1 MDEKQ
6 LKALWESMSATH
18 ELGNFD
24 AFKKNIYSDSNFRK
38 GFWEEA
44 APQYEIGDYKTF
56 EESFK
61 KKVTP
66 LQPSPSSAIPSLSQT
81 IEKGYDLQSQYQP
94 QGVNVQRNLFPD
106 YENVLGKRASLYKAE
121 SNAAQNLQ
129 MGGLGSMPSM
139 VSSTYENL
147 ENQLKTIPGE
157 REKYDAEAKK
167 LGDILIPSIKTGIKN
182 LEGLFTTKNGE
193 LDYSAIGKA
202 SSMISQQLGGG
213 DYVKEQV
220 RQQIINQEEYSKVKP
235 AVNLF
240 ANQVWKKMT
249 GKTVDEFVGEKNQ
262 AVKDFILQKQVLEQN
277 FQKTQVTLNKE
288 YTAKSEQINEKYK
301 AILSQAKTEEEQ
313 SQIASSYITEMNG
326 LASQYNSRI
335 NRVKKEVEDELK
347 SKISKAELSDETKKQ
362 LDIVYNEAYK
372 YVTKA
377 NLDKKQREQD
387 ELYGKNWYN
396 QLLPYNPYTDWEK
409 AKKTFFAPKFIALGW
424 KSATGAMFNGVS
436 NLGNGLVGLG
446 LGGGFTDFLRG
457 QQQRADRLET
467 IDVELKGTNW
477 LKPNTFATRLG
488 KQIGFQAPII
498 AATAFTKNPYMAGTI
513 GFGIEQVQN
522 AGEVYNTMMQQYDDP
537 IKAQNAAKNYLTKN
551 LPTLPLY
558 FLESEMML
566 RFARAKPGVLK
577 NLAAENLNE
586 ITQELIQGYTQQQ
599 EYKNAKSLGT
609 FLKEDAPNIA
619 LETALTTTLQS
630 GLFAAG
636 GKIMKKLGTDVEYAQ
651 KSHLYNLVSTKG
663 LNAAFG
669 VLELKANNKLIS
681 PEEMAAQKEKLA
693 KLNNDIFTLKDNG
706 LTDVQV
712 GVYLGLTA
720 KLDAIREKQ
729 AKSTNPQ
736 ITQSYQKEIESI
748 EKKIQDAVMGKL
760 DGVSVTLPSGSTMT
774 LEGNGEDILSELN
787 DEIATGQADIT
798 STDDKVNQKVEEL
811 KQKSPPPVPDEA
823 LEQVQNEVGE
833 IEDNFQQSGYSIDF
847 VNDSV
852 VISDLD
858 GNIIGIEDIPADLQ
872 QQAVRYEDLAIPKV
886 EAEVKPTEVK
896 VKEPTIEEKLKDI
909 QDGNTVTFTYE
920 KESDVPT
927 ELQGKISSKGE
938 NNGKPFVRVTIS
950 KVEADYLLSKEQK
963 PKAEVKAE
971 PTKTLTNKEKV
982 EQLRAEEQA
991 EYDAIK
997 RDDGMVTPLILE
1009 KQREIYDRYDKLI
1022 TPLLEAEKKEQTPS
1036 ALSGE
1041 QVRNKLQEIEKQPV
1055 KINITQ
1061 DANGKMEQTSQE
1073 VIDNI
1078 KEELDKTGLPYSD
1091 VISND
1096 KGSTYF
1102 VVTKDG
1108 QQHEILKVLQS
1119 GGKLVPTNLTKAKW
1133 INHLIKTE
1141 KDGVVKAVESLLSKE
1156 QTPKAEVKA
1165 EPTKPLTNKEK
1176 IEQLRAEEQAEY
1188 DATLDF
1194 EVVKRQEI
1202 YDRYDKLITPLL
1214 ESETTAKENNPAL
1227 KDETPII
1234 STPKKL
1240 STSGLPDLDIVESK
1254 EANEALESEIGGD
1267 KGIIDKNIRTIPI
1280 QEYDVPANRRS
1291 KQIAEQI
1298 EENGWI
1304 EPLIVSYD
1312 KNGQVYIVE
1321 GQHRAAAL
1329 KELGYDKAPVIVIHE
1344 KDLGKQSL
1352 PKKETKPTPL
1362 LEAEKKEQTPETQ
1375 NDFQYVIDK
1384 ANKTGGGVKGSGTKK
1399 INLSDRET
1407 AILNKTIEK
1416 LEAKAV
1422 ANNGASFDPNE
1433 TINIQYEKING
1444 KEQKINTYTVDGYS
1458 IKYKYNSGKSMTE
1471 ITTPQGDLLIVSK
1484 QYGKTEIA
1492 YLGKSKSLLSK
1503 EQTKELEAEKKEQT
1517 PALRD
1522 VESTAKELENISK
1535 KNGINTPDDFGNA
1548 SGTPLTEIISTADLM
1563 DWKEMPK
1570 SDRDM
1575 MVNALPNH
1583 FKKLGDILSISA
1595 APKDLVNLLSEIKND
1610 FNEGKYD
1617 DVKKKTSQL
1626 KKEMDAWGKKLNP
1639 NINVHDG
1646 AGVKNVAEAYHKA
1659 KADGTNPELVKA
1671 VESLLSKE
1679 QTKEPKQEIKIA
1691 EDESENKYANDKLT
1705 EKDNIEQEPSIKAI
1719 ESKAESNG
1727 NKAESN
1733 NKAELNEVVKQSNEI
1748 IKQVDEKLNA
1758 ATDVRVVPL
1767 SSITT
1772 DESRFQNR
1780 EELDQQVVNDI
1791 AENWKDADQD
1801 PIHVW
1806 TDPKNGK
1813 TYVLSGHHRFYG
1825 AKKAGRENVKIVD
1838 RTNDFTETQAIK
1850 FAKEEANANR
1860 TMETPLERAKALR
1873 EKTKRGDSKQEINK
1887 FLEREGKNKSFVQNL
1902 AALNP
1907 LGKVMQMLG
1916 QFGNAEDRQTQK
1928 ETEQRADWIGEAR
1941 RTIAG
1946 LTDAHEN
1953 EMFDFLFDKDAS
1965 KRITTKADFLQK
1977 VRSVVKPLEPD
1988 VPLNIARFKNQTQG
2002 EAAYDEAVFEKK
2014 AEMAKRQ
2021 EKINEIND
2029 RFSNPQNPNY
2039 ISTENKE
2046 YKSARSIADNKISQL
2061 ESERAL
2067 LQKQLEDIYREKG
2080 KYTGAATSGS
2090 LFSATAPESTISK
2103 PSFDALIERISKA
2116 FPKVKFFYDEGT
2128 FKEKMKKYGNG
2139 NLMRTPSGT
2148 IYGATFPD
2156 GSVYINQKVLSAETP
2171 IHEASHIWE
2180 ALFPKEWKNGVE
2192 LFRQSKGFKKA
2203 LQEVQSN
2210 KAYKNKTLQ
2219 EQESEALNTL
2229 IGRKGEG
2236 YFQNELLSKF
2246 KAWLQKFFNY
2256 IGQKFGV
2263 KLSPDTKLN
2272 QFVNEVIGDILG
2284 GKPLTQEVV
2293 PAKGM
2298 MKING
2303 ENVNVKQ
2310 VDVDVV
2316 NGFYSP
2322 LEKIISESK
2331 FDKLPAKQWAEKF
2344 AKGEEAKWTGLADWL
2359 SQQQGSVSKAD
2370 IQKFLKD
2377 NRINIVEVVKGGDI
2391 KGRLKKIADK
2401 HNLRLDFG
2409 QEGELDIVNNEDGE
2423 LYRRGDVKTLRDV
2436 AQLVQLNLMSEEKA
2450 LAIKEI
2456 FDLNEPYAYE
2466 SVPNEVKFGNYQLE
2480 GEKENYKEILVTLPS
2495 REDKTK
2501 TFNSSHFEEP
2511 NILVHLRM
2519 NTRKDSQGN
2528 KVLFLEEI
2536 QSDWNKS
2543 GRLKGFA
2550 PTKQDFKNA
2559 DAEYGKFLNKVKKK
2573 YGDDWEYGLTPEEQ
2587 SEEDR
2592 LLAAYKNDKIPSA
2605 PFVTDTS
2612 SYVKLAL
2619 KVALKEAVKQ
2629 GVDKIAW
2636 TTGEQQ
2642 NERYDLS
2649 KQVDKIEI
2657 VKRDGVDSYRAK
2669 TYKDGKILNDQDYIS
2684 FKELEGMFGKEIAK
2698 GVSEGKTSFE
2708 GEGLKVGGKGM
2719 KGFYGSPTEGNLGI
2733 VGNVAKSLFKQEP
2746 KTTTLQ
2752 GEKPIT
2758 IDNTTVE
2765 RGTKSYVL
2773 KNENGDSLATM
2784 SFETGDNYSKKDLHG
2799 ELVYLAKIYA
2809 KKEVQETTQQSID
2822 ITPELRAQV
2831 EKGQP
2836 MFMAK
2841 GSKIF
2846 EDYDKYNALKNSE
2859 KVKNP
2864 QIVEQLKAKYGQ
2876 ELNKVKDITLNFDKY
2891 TTQLL
2896 NSGYIKDKI
2905 C

>member
-1 MDEKQ
+1 
-6 LKALWESMSATH
+6 MST
-18 ELGNFD
+18 
-24 AFKKNIYSDSNFRK
+24 
-38 GFWEEA
+38 
-44 APQYEIGDYKTF
+44 
-56 EESFK
+56 
-61 KKVTP
+61 
-66 LQPSPSSAIPSLSQT
+66 
-81 IEKGYDLQSQYQP
+81 
-94 QGVNVQRNLFPD
+94 
-106 YENVLGKRASLYKAE
+106 
-121 SNAAQNLQ
+121 
-129 MGGLGSMPSM
+129 
-139 VSSTYENL
+139 
-147 ENQLKTIPGE
+147 
-157 REKYDAEAKK
+157 
-167 LGDILIPSIKTGIKN
+167 
-182 LEGLFTTKNGE
+182 
-193 LDYSAIGKA
+193 
-202 SSMISQQLGGG
+202 QLGGG

-235 AVNLF
+235 AVNQF

-301 AILSQAKTEEEQ
+301 AILSQAKSEEEQ

-335 NRVKKEVEDELK
+335 NRVKKEVDDELK

-498 AATAFTKNPYMAGTI
+498 AATAFTKNPFMAGTI
-513 GFGIEQVQN
+513 GFGVEQVQN

-558 FLESEMML
+558 FLESEMIL

-577 NLAAENLNE
+577 NVAAENLNE

-651 KSHLYNLVSTKG
+651 KAHLYNIVSTKG

-681 PEEMAAQKEKLA
+681 PEEMAAQKEKLT

-729 AKSTNPQ
+729 ARSTNPQ

-896 VKEPTIEEKLKDI
+896 SEIKEPTIEEKLKDI

-1022 TPLLEAEKKEQTPS
+1022 TPLLEAEKPKAKQKEEKLFVGNGLERAEAKRIHQKVKEMPAPTS
-1036 ALSGE
+1036 DADEIALRYIADGGTIGEEAINEVAGRVKRARLNTGERELKTNEAKARDYYRKEGETLDDLAHRLWEKSG
-1041 QVRNKLQEIEKQPV
+1041 
-1055 KINITQ
+1055 
-1061 DANGKMEQTSQE
+1061 QE
-1073 VIDNI
+1073 VSERDIKDALMTAIRDNNTRLEASKAYLEKYNPEYAQDKYYERI
-1078 KEELDKTGLPYSD
+1078 AEEREAEY
-1091 VISND
+1091 
-1096 KGSTYF
+1096 
-1102 VVTKDG
+1102 
-1108 QQHEILKVLQS
+1108 
-1119 GGKLVPTNLTKAKW
+1119 
-1133 INHLIKTE
+1133 
-1141 KDGVVKAVESLLSKE
+1141 
-1156 QTPKAEVKA
+1156 KAEQERIAK
-1165 EPTKPLTNKEK
+1165 LF
-1176 IEQLRAEEQAEY
+1176 EEQAENEILGLASQEHINNLINQY
-1188 DATLDF
+1188 EAEFNRENQEPKPTSQA
-1194 EVVKRQEI
+1194 EVNK
-1202 YDRYDKLITPLL
+1202 
-1214 ESETTAKENNPAL
+1214 
-1227 KDETPII
+1227 PI
-1234 STPKKL
+1234 
-1240 STSGLPDLDIVESK
+1240 SGRAS
-1254 EANEALESEIGGD
+1254 G
-1267 KGIIDKNIRTIPI
+1267 
-1280 QEYDVPANRRS
+1280 
-1291 KQIAEQI
+1291 
-1298 EENGWI
+1298 EEN
-1304 EPLIVSYD
+1304 E
-1312 KNGQVYIVE
+1312 
-1321 GQHRAAAL
+1321 
-1329 KELGYDKAPVIVIHE
+1329 
-1344 KDLGKQSL
+1344 
-1352 PKKETKPTPL
+1352 
-1362 LEAEKKEQTPETQ
+1362 
-1375 NDFQYVIDK
+1375 
-1384 ANKTGGGVKGSGTKK
+1384 
-1399 INLSDRET
+1399 
-1407 AILNKTIEK
+1407 
-1416 LEAKAV
+1416 
-1422 ANNGASFDPNE
+1422 
-1433 TINIQYEKING
+1433 
-1444 KEQKINTYTVDGYS
+1444 
-1458 IKYKYNSGKSMTE
+1458 
-1471 ITTPQGDLLIVSK
+1471 
-1484 QYGKTEIA
+1484 
-1492 YLGKSKSLLSK
+1492 
-1503 EQTKELEAEKKEQT
+1503 
-1517 PALRD
+1517 
-1522 VESTAKELENISK
+1522 
-1535 KNGINTPDDFGNA
+1535 
-1548 SGTPLTEIISTADLM
+1548 
-1563 DWKEMPK
+1563 
-1570 SDRDM
+1570 
-1575 MVNALPNH
+1575 
-1583 FKKLGDILSISA
+1583 
-1595 APKDLVNLLSEIKND
+1595 
-1610 FNEGKYD
+1610 
-1617 DVKKKTSQL
+1617 
-1626 KKEMDAWGKKLNP
+1626 
-1639 NINVHDG
+1639 
-1646 AGVKNVAEAYHKA
+1646 
-1659 KADGTNPELVKA
+1659 
-1671 VESLLSKE
+1671 
-1679 QTKEPKQEIKIA
+1679 
-1691 EDESENKYANDKLT
+1691 
-1705 EKDNIEQEPSIKAI
+1705 
-1719 ESKAESNG
+1719 
-1727 NKAESN
+1727 
-1733 NKAELNEVVKQSNEI
+1733 VKQSAGEKEI
-1748 IKQVDEKLNA
+1748 K
-1758 ATDVRVVPL
+1758 
-1767 SSITT
+1767 
-1772 DESRFQNR
+1772 
-1780 EELDQQVVNDI
+1780 
-1791 AENWKDADQD
+1791 
-1801 PIHVW
+1801 
-1806 TDPKNGK
+1806 
-1813 TYVLSGHHRFYG
+1813 
-1825 AKKAGRENVKIVD
+1825 
-1838 RTNDFTETQAIK
+1838 
-1850 FAKEEANANR
+1850 
-1860 TMETPLERAKALR
+1860 
-1873 EKTKRGDSKQEINK
+1873 
-1887 FLEREGKNKSFVQNL
+1887 
-1902 AALNP
+1902 
-1907 LGKVMQMLG
+1907 
-1916 QFGNAEDRQTQK
+1916 
-1928 ETEQRADWIGEAR
+1928 
-1941 RTIAG
+1941 
-1946 LTDAHEN
+1946 
-1953 EMFDFLFDKDAS
+1953 
-1965 KRITTKADFLQK
+1965 
-1977 VRSVVKPLEPD
+1977 
-1988 VPLNIARFKNQTQG
+1988 
-2002 EAAYDEAVFEKK
+2002 
-2014 AEMAKRQ
+2014 
-2021 EKINEIND
+2021 
-2029 RFSNPQNPNY
+2029 
-2039 ISTENKE
+2039 
-2046 YKSARSIADNKISQL
+2046 
-2061 ESERAL
+2061 
-2067 LQKQLEDIYREKG
+2067 
-2080 KYTGAATSGS
+2080 
-2090 LFSATAPESTISK
+2090 TISK

-2210 KAYKNKTLQ
+2210 KAYKNKPLQ

-2377 NRINIVEVVKGGDI
+2377 NRINIVEVVKGVDI
-2391 KGRLKKIADK
+2391 KGKLKKIADK

-2409 QEGELDIVNNEDGE
+2409 QEGELDIVDNEDGGV
-2423 LYRRGDVKTLRDV
+2423 YRRGDVKTLRDV
-2436 AQLVQLNLMSEEKA
+2436 AQLVELNLMSEEKA

-2456 FDLNEPYAYE
+2456 FYLNEPYAYADI
-2466 SVPNEVKFGNYQLE
+2466 PNEVKFGNYQLE
-2480 GEKENYKEILVTLPS
+2480 GEKENYKEVLVMLPYVS
-2495 REDKTK
+2495 EAERFNKKMEAKYGTRQFYPLSTEAEQAHYRSLETK
-2501 TFNSSHFEEP
+2501 RDAGFKSTHFEEP

-2536 QSDWNKS
+2536 QSDWGQSGKKEGFKEPSFEWDTQLGKDAVVVLKKMNETAGFSDWKGLATAMSKS
-2543 GRLKGFA
+2543 NDILNDFQVPYDNIDLMLKWHKA
-2550 PTKQDFKNA
+2550 VNQ
-2559 DAEYGKFLNKVKKK
+2559 ERKV
-2573 YGDDWEYGLTPEEQ
+2573 
-2587 SEEDR
+2587 
-2592 LLAAYKNDKIPSA
+2592 PSA
-2605 PFVTDTS
+2605 PFVMDTNAWT
-2612 SYVKLAL
+2612 KLAL

-2629 GVDKIAW
+2629 GISKIGW

-2649 KQVDKIEI
+2649 KQVKQVEWNRYTERGAVKLVTLTPITGNVIELPI
-2657 VKRDGVDSYRAK
+2657 DENGFVSKNAGTQFDGQRIDNV
-2669 TYKDGKILNDQDYIS
+2669 I
-2684 FKELEGMFGKEIAK
+2684 GKEIGDK
-2698 GVSEGKTSFE
+2698 IVSENSGDLS
-2708 GEGLKVGGKGM
+2708 GDGLKVGGKGM
-2719 KGFYGSPTEGNLGI
+2719 KGFYGSPKEGSLGI

-2746 KTTTLQ
+2746 KTLNINVNKYLSKQEAEKRFKKGETLFVETKDK
-2752 GEKPIT
+2752 GEYEVVSL
-2758 IDNTTVE
+2758 IDVDDAFD
-2765 RGTKSYVL
+2765 
-2773 KNENGDSLATM
+2773 NGNRIFSDSDL
-2784 SFETGDNYSKKDLHG
+2784 SKG
-2799 ELVYLAKIYA
+2799 SN
-2809 KKEVQETTQQSID
+2809 QQSID

>member
-1 MDEKQ
+1 MPDPIIKQALKDFVATANSGKYSDEKTLFSKFPE
-6 LKALWESMSATH
+6 LKEYDVNSLKDFVATANSGKYNTEDEIFARFPEFES
-18 ELGNFD
+18 
-24 AFKKNIYSDSNFRK
+24 
-38 GFWEEA
+38 
-44 APQYEIGDYKTF
+44 
-56 EESFK
+56 K

-66 LQPSPSSAIPSLSQT
+66 LQPSQSSAIPSLSQT
-81 IEKGYDLQSQYQP
+81 IEKNRDITNQFQP
-94 QGVNVQRNLFPD
+94 QGENVNVQRNVFAD
-106 YENVLGKRASLYKAE
+106 YENVLNKRA
-121 SNAAQNLQ
+121 NLDKQ
-129 MGGLGSMPSM
+129 YNKWDL
-139 VSSTYENL
+139 
-147 ENQLKTIPGE
+147 QQIPIDKQE
-157 REKYDAEAKK
+157 YDAEAKK

-182 LEGLFTTKNGE
+182 LEGKFTTKNGE

-202 SSMISQQLGGG
+202 SSMMSQQLGGG
-213 DYVKEQV
+213 DYVKEQI

-235 AVNLF
+235 AVNQF
-240 ANQVWKKMT
+240 ANQVWKKIT

-301 AILSQAKTEEEQ
+301 AILSQAKSEEEQ

-335 NRVKKEVEDELK
+335 NRVKKEVDDELK

-377 NLDKKQREQD
+377 NLDKKQKEQD

-467 IDVELKGTNW
+467 VDVELKGTNW

-498 AATAFTKNPYMAGTI
+498 AATAFTKNPFMAGTI
-513 GFGIEQVQN
+513 GFGVEQVQN

-566 RFARAKPGVLK
+566 RFAKAKPGVLK
-577 NLAAENLNE
+577 NVAAENLNE
-586 ITQELIQGYTQQQ
+586 VTQELFQGYTQQQ

-669 VLELKANNKLIS
+669 VLELKANNNLIS
-681 PEEMAAQKEKLA
+681 PEEMAAQKEKLT

-774 LEGNGEDILSELN
+774 LEGNGEDILSELK

-798 STDDKVNQKVEEL
+798 STDDKVNQKVEQL

-823 LEQVQNEVGE
+823 LEQIQNEVGE
-833 IEDNFQQSGYSIDF
+833 IEDNFQQKGYSIDF

-872 QQAVRYEDLAIPKV
+872 QQAVRYEDLAIPKL
-886 EAEVKPTEVK
+886 EEQKPTEV
-896 VKEPTIEEKLKDI
+896 
-909 QDGNTVTFTYE
+909 
-920 KESDVPT
+920 
-927 ELQGKISSKGE
+927 
-938 NNGKPFVRVTIS
+938 
-950 KVEADYLLSKEQK
+950 
-963 PKAEVKAE
+963 KAEVKAE
-971 PTKTLTNKEKV
+971 PTKTLTNEEKV
-982 EQLRAEEQA
+982 KQLRAEEQA
-991 EYDAIK
+991 EYDAMPNQK
-997 RDDGMVTPLILE
+997 DEV
-1009 KQREIYDRYDKLI
+1009 KKKEIYDKYDKLI
-1022 TPLLEAEKKEQTPS
+1022 TPLLEAE
-1036 ALSGE
+1036 
-1041 QVRNKLQEIEKQPV
+1041 N
-1055 KINITQ
+1055 
-1061 DANGKMEQTSQE
+1061 
-1073 VIDNI
+1073 
-1078 KEELDKTGLPYSD
+1078 
-1091 VISND
+1091 
-1096 KGSTYF
+1096 
-1102 VVTKDG
+1102 
-1108 QQHEILKVLQS
+1108 
-1119 GGKLVPTNLTKAKW
+1119 
-1133 INHLIKTE
+1133 
-1141 KDGVVKAVESLLSKE
+1141 
-1156 QTPKAEVKA
+1156 
-1165 EPTKPLTNKEK
+1165 
-1176 IEQLRAEEQAEY
+1176 
-1188 DATLDF
+1188 
-1194 EVVKRQEI
+1194 
-1202 YDRYDKLITPLL
+1202 
-1214 ESETTAKENNPAL
+1214 
-1227 KDETPII
+1227 
-1234 STPKKL
+1234 
-1240 STSGLPDLDIVESK
+1240 
-1254 EANEALESEIGGD
+1254 
-1267 KGIIDKNIRTIPI
+1267 
-1280 QEYDVPANRRS
+1280 
-1291 KQIAEQI
+1291 
-1298 EENGWI
+1298 
-1304 EPLIVSYD
+1304 
-1312 KNGQVYIVE
+1312 
-1321 GQHRAAAL
+1321 
-1329 KELGYDKAPVIVIHE
+1329 
-1344 KDLGKQSL
+1344 
-1352 PKKETKPTPL
+1352 
-1362 LEAEKKEQTPETQ
+1362 
-1375 NDFQYVIDK
+1375 
-1384 ANKTGGGVKGSGTKK
+1384 
-1399 INLSDRET
+1399 
-1407 AILNKTIEK
+1407 
-1416 LEAKAV
+1416 
-1422 ANNGASFDPNE
+1422 
-1433 TINIQYEKING
+1433 
-1444 KEQKINTYTVDGYS
+1444 
-1458 IKYKYNSGKSMTE
+1458 
-1471 ITTPQGDLLIVSK
+1471 
-1484 QYGKTEIA
+1484 
-1492 YLGKSKSLLSK
+1492 K
-1503 EQTKELEAEKKEQT
+1503 EQTKEQ
-1517 PALRD
+1517 
-1522 VESTAKELENISK
+1522 
-1535 KNGINTPDDFGNA
+1535 
-1548 SGTPLTEIISTADLM
+1548 
-1563 DWKEMPK
+1563 
-1570 SDRDM
+1570 
-1575 MVNALPNH
+1575 
-1583 FKKLGDILSISA
+1583 
-1595 APKDLVNLLSEIKND
+1595 
-1610 FNEGKYD
+1610 
-1617 DVKKKTSQL
+1617 
-1626 KKEMDAWGKKLNP
+1626 
-1639 NINVHDG
+1639 
-1646 AGVKNVAEAYHKA
+1646 
-1659 KADGTNPELVKA
+1659 
-1671 VESLLSKE
+1671 
-1679 QTKEPKQEIKIA
+1679 PKQIKIA

-1719 ESKAESNG
+1719 ESKAESND
-1727 NKAESN
+1727 
-1733 NKAELNEVVKQSNEI
+1733 KAELNEVV
-1748 IKQVDEKLNA
+1748 KQVDEKLNA

-1780 EELDQQVVNDI
+1780 QELDQQKLNDI

-1977 VRSVVKPLEPD
+1977 VRSVVKPLEPN
-1988 VPLNIARFKNQTQG
+1988 VPLNIARFKNKTQG
-2002 EAAYDEAVFEKK
+2002 EAAYNEAVNEKK
-2014 AEMAKRQ
+2014 AEIAGKQ

-2046 YKSARSIADNKISQL
+2046 YASARSIADNKISQL
-2061 ESERAL
+2061 ESERKL

-2080 KYTGAATSGS
+2080 KYTSAATSGS
-2090 LFSATAPESTISK
+2090 LFSATSPESTISK

-2128 FKEKMKKYGNG
+2128 FNKKMKKYGNG

-2192 LFRQSKGFKKA
+2192 LFRQSKGFQKA

-2344 AKGEEAKWTGLADWL
+2344 AKGEEAKWTGLSDWL
-2359 SQQQGSVSKAD
+2359 SQQQGLVSKAD
-2370 IQKFLKD
+2370 IQQYLKD
-2377 NRINIVEVVKGGDI
+2377 NRIEVVEVVKGEVPKRITQNDITNVKKVDGDWYVTI
-2391 KGRLKKIADK
+2391 GKYDTTIPVGVHIA
-2401 HNLRLDFG
+2401 
-2409 QEGELDIVNNEDGE
+2409 
-2423 LYRRGDVKTLRDV
+2423 KTK
-2436 AQLVQLNLMSEEKA
+2436 EE
-2450 LAIKEI
+2450 AIKEAI
-2456 FDLNEPYAYE
+2456 KLWELESGEYE
-2466 SVPNEVKFGNYQLE
+2466 LSPTKFSQYQLE
-2480 GEKENYKEILVTLPS
+2480 GEKENYKEILVTLPEINVPEKVKKA
-2495 REDKTK
+2495 RIIAEEMNKGIRDINDTEVTK
-2501 TFNSSHFEEP
+2501 SLQILAEYNTKSGKIFYANHFDEP

-2536 QSDWNKS
+2536 QGDFPQEY
-2543 GRLKGFA
+2543 R
-2550 PTKQDFKNA
+2550 KQQNLINDYVDKNSA
-2559 DAEYGKFLNKVKKK
+2559 KVIEEFKKK
-2573 YGDDWEYGLTPEEQ
+2573 G
-2587 SEEDR
+2587 
-2592 LLAAYKNDKIPSA
+2592 
-2605 PFVTDTS
+2605 
-2612 SYVKLAL
+2612 
-2619 KVALKEAVKQ
+2619 
-2629 GVDKIAW
+2629 
-2636 TTGEQQ
+2636 
-2642 NERYDLS
+2642 
-2649 KQVDKIEI
+2649 
-2657 VKRDGVDSYRAK
+2657 
-2669 TYKDGKILNDQDYIS
+2669 IL
-2684 FKELEGMFGKEIAK
+2684 
-2698 GVSEGKTSFE
+2698 
-2708 GEGLKVGGKGM
+2708 
-2719 KGFYGSPTEGNLGI
+2719 
-2733 VGNVAKSLFKQEP
+2733 
-2746 KTTTLQ
+2746 
-2752 GEKPIT
+2752 
-2758 IDNTTVE
+2758 
-2765 RGTKSYVL
+2765 
-2773 KNENGDSLATM
+2773 
-2784 SFETGDNYSKKDLHG
+2784 
-2799 ELVYLAKIYA
+2799 
-2809 KKEVQETTQQSID
+2809 EV
-2822 ITPELRAQV
+2822 
-2831 EKGQP
+2831 
-2836 MFMAK
+2836 
-2841 GSKIF
+2841 
-2846 EDYDKYNALKNSE
+2846 
-2859 KVKNP
+2859 
-2864 QIVEQLKAKYGQ
+2864 
-2876 ELNKVKDITLNFDKY
+2876 
-2891 TTQLL
+2891 
-2896 NSGYIKDKI
+2896 I
-2905 C
+2905 CP

>member
-56 EESFK
+56 DESFK

-81 IEKGYDLQSQYQP
+81 IEKGYDLKSQFQP
-94 QGVNVQRNLFPD
+94 QGENVNVQRNVFAD

-129 MGGLGSMPSM
+129 MGGMGSMPSM

-182 LEGLFTTKNGE
+182 LEGKFTTKNGE

-202 SSMISQQLGGG
+202 SSMLSQQLGAG
-213 DYVKEQV
+213 DFVKEQI

-235 AVNLF
+235 AVNQF

-288 YTAKSEQINEKYK
+288 YTAKSEQINERYK
-301 AILSQAKTEEEQ
+301 AILSQAKNEEEQ

-335 NRVKKEVEDELK
+335 NRVKKEVDDELK

-362 LDIVYNEAYK
+362 LDVVYNQAYK

-409 AKKTFFAPKFIALGW
+409 AKKTFFAPKFMALGW

-457 QQQRADRLET
+457 QQQTADKLET
-467 IDVELKGTNW
+467 IDVELKGMNW

-498 AATAFTKNPYMAGTI
+498 AATAFTKNPFMAGTI
-513 GFGIEQVQN
+513 GFGVEQVQN

-566 RFARAKPGVLK
+566 RFAKAKPGVLK

-586 ITQELIQGYTQQQ
+586 VTQELIQGYTQQQ

-669 VLELKANNKLIS
+669 VLELKANNNLIS
-681 PEEMAAQKEKLA
+681 PEEMAAQKEKLT

-712 GVYLGLTA
+712 GVYLGFAA

-729 AKSTNPQ
+729 AKATNPQ

-774 LEGNGEDILSELN
+774 LEGNGEDILSELK

-872 QQAVRYEDLAIPKV
+872 QQAVRYEDLAIPK
-886 EAEVKPTEVK
+886 AEEEKPT
-896 VKEPTIEEKLKDI
+896 
-909 QDGNTVTFTYE
+909 
-920 KESDVPT
+920 
-927 ELQGKISSKGE
+927 
-938 NNGKPFVRVTIS
+938 
-950 KVEADYLLSKEQK
+950 
-963 PKAEVKAE
+963 EVKAE

-991 EYDAIK
+991 EYDA
-997 RDDGMVTPLILE
+997 MPN
-1009 KQREIYDRYDKLI
+1009 Q
-1022 TPLLEAEKKEQTPS
+1022 
-1036 ALSGE
+1036 
-1041 QVRNKLQEIEKQPV
+1041 
-1055 KINITQ
+1055 
-1061 DANGKMEQTSQE
+1061 
-1073 VIDNI
+1073 
-1078 KEELDKTGLPYSD
+1078 
-1091 VISND
+1091 
-1096 KGSTYF
+1096 
-1102 VVTKDG
+1102 KD
-1108 QQHEILKVLQS
+1108 
-1119 GGKLVPTNLTKAKW
+1119 
-1133 INHLIKTE
+1133 
-1141 KDGVVKAVESLLSKE
+1141 
-1156 QTPKAEVKA
+1156 EVK
-1165 EPTKPLTNKEK
+1165 KK
-1176 IEQLRAEEQAEY
+1176 
-1188 DATLDF
+1188 
-1194 EVVKRQEI
+1194 EI

-1214 ESETTAKENNPAL
+1214 ESETTAKENNLAL

-1280 QEYDVPANRRS
+1280 QEYDVPANRRR

-1362 LEAEKKEQTPETQ
+1362 LEAEKKEQ
-1375 NDFQYVIDK
+1375 
-1384 ANKTGGGVKGSGTKK
+1384 
-1399 INLSDRET
+1399 
-1407 AILNKTIEK
+1407 
-1416 LEAKAV
+1416 
-1422 ANNGASFDPNE
+1422 
-1433 TINIQYEKING
+1433 
-1444 KEQKINTYTVDGYS
+1444 
-1458 IKYKYNSGKSMTE
+1458 
-1471 ITTPQGDLLIVSK
+1471 
-1484 QYGKTEIA
+1484 
-1492 YLGKSKSLLSK
+1492 
-1503 EQTKELEAEKKEQT
+1503 
-1517 PALRD
+1517 
-1522 VESTAKELENISK
+1522 
-1535 KNGINTPDDFGNA
+1535 
-1548 SGTPLTEIISTADLM
+1548 
-1563 DWKEMPK
+1563 
-1570 SDRDM
+1570 
-1575 MVNALPNH
+1575 
-1583 FKKLGDILSISA
+1583 
-1595 APKDLVNLLSEIKND
+1595 
-1610 FNEGKYD
+1610 
-1617 DVKKKTSQL
+1617 
-1626 KKEMDAWGKKLNP
+1626 
-1639 NINVHDG
+1639 
-1646 AGVKNVAEAYHKA
+1646 
-1659 KADGTNPELVKA
+1659 
-1671 VESLLSKE
+1671 
-1679 QTKEPKQEIKIA
+1679 PKQEIKIA

-1719 ESKAESNG
+1719 ESKAESN
-1727 NKAESN
+1727 
-1733 NKAELNEVVKQSNEI
+1733 NKAELNEVV
-1748 IKQVDEKLNA
+1748 KQVDEKLNA

-1780 EELDQQVVNDI
+1780 QELDQQKLNDI

-1988 VPLNIARFKNQTQG
+1988 VPLNIARFKNKTQG
-2002 EAAYDEAVFEKK
+2002 EAAYDEAVNEKK
-2014 AEMAKRQ
+2014 AEIAEKQ

-2046 YKSARSIADNKISQL
+2046 YASARSIADNKISQL
-2061 ESERAL
+2061 ESERKL

-2080 KYTGAATSGS
+2080 KYTGAATSG
-2090 LFSATAPESTISK
+2090 SATAPESTISK

-2128 FKEKMKKYGNG
+2128 FNEKMKKYGNG
-2139 NLMRTPSGT
+2139 NLMRTPNGT

-2192 LFRQSKGFKKA
+2192 LFRQSKGFQKA
-2203 LQEVQSN
+2203 LQEVQNN

-2284 GKPLTQEVV
+2284 GKPLTQEIV

-2370 IQKFLKD
+2370 IQQYLKD
-2377 NRINIVEVVKGGDI
+2377 NRIQVVEVVKGGDI
-2391 KGRLKKIADK
+2391 KGKLKKIADK

-2409 QEGELDIVNNEDGE
+2409 EEGELDIVDNEDGE
-2423 LYRRGDVKTLRDV
+2423 VYRRKDVKTLRDV
-2436 AQLVQLNLMSEEKA
+2436 TQIVELNLMSEEKA

-2456 FDLNEPYAYE
+2456 FDLNEPYAYADI
-2466 SVPNEVKFGNYQLE
+2466 PNEVKFGNYQLE
-2480 GEKENYKEILVTLPS
+2480 GEKENYKEVLVTMPMNNESVFQNLA
-2495 REDKTK
+2495 DKYNTQWSK
-2501 TFNSSHFEEP
+2501 ISKAARLGDAETLKEIGLNDSEIKSISKNNIEQFKSSHFDEP

-2536 QSDWNKS
+2536 QSDWGQTGKKEGFKGENK
-2543 GRLKGFA
+2543 RIKELADILKEN
-2550 PTKQDFKNA
+2550 PTNTEAYNELQQLVNSTSK
-2559 DAEYGKFLNKVKKK
+2559 
-2573 YGDDWEYGLTPEEQ
+2573 EQ
-2587 SEEDR
+2587 V
-2592 LLAAYKNDKIPSA
+2592 PSA
-2605 PFVTDTS
+2605 PFVTDTNAWT
-2612 SYVKLAL
+2612 KLGL

-2649 KQVDKIEI
+2649 KQLKQVEWNRYTERGAVKLVTLTPITGNVIELPI
-2657 VKRDGVDSYRAK
+2657 DENGFVSKNVGTQFDGQRIDNV
-2669 TYKDGKILNDQDYIS
+2669 I
-2684 FKELEGMFGKEIAK
+2684 GKEIGDK
-2698 GVSEGKTSFE
+2698 IVSENSGDLS
-2708 GEGLKVGGKGM
+2708 GDGLKVGGKGM
-2719 KGFYGSPTEGNLGI
+2719 KGFYGSPSENNLGI

-2746 KTTTLQ
+2746 KTLNINVNKYLSKQEAEKRFKKGETLFVETKDK
-2752 GEKPIT
+2752 GEYEVVSL
-2758 IDNTTVE
+2758 IDVDDAFD
-2765 RGTKSYVL
+2765 
-2773 KNENGDSLATM
+2773 NGNRIFSDSDL
-2784 SFETGDNYSKKDLHG
+2784 SKG
-2799 ELVYLAKIYA
+2799 SN
-2809 KKEVQETTQQSID
+2809 QQSID

-2864 QIVEQLKAKYGQ
+2864 QIVEQLKSKYGQ

>member
-56 EESFK
+56 DESFK

-66 LQPSPSSAIPSLSQT
+66 LQPSPSLAIPSLSQT
-81 IEKGYDLQSQYQP
+81 IEKNRDITNQFQP
-94 QGVNVQRNLFPD
+94 QGENVNVQRSVFAD

-129 MGGLGSMPSM
+129 TGGIGSMPSM

-157 REKYDAEAKK
+157 KEKYDAEAKK
-167 LGDILIPSIKTGIKN
+167 LGDVLIPAIKTGIKN
-182 LEGLFTTKNGE
+182 LEGKFTTKNGE

-202 SSMISQQLGGG
+202 SSMMSQQLGGG
-213 DYVKEQV
+213 DYVKEQI

-235 AVNLF
+235 AVNQF
-240 ANQVWKKMT
+240 ANQVWKKIT

-301 AILSQAKTEEEQ
+301 AILSQAKSEEEQ

-335 NRVKKEVEDELK
+335 NRVKKEVDDELK

-467 IDVELKGTNW
+467 VDVELKGTNW

-498 AATAFTKNPYMAGTI
+498 AATAFTKNPFMAGTI
-513 GFGIEQVQN
+513 GFGVEQVQN

-566 RFARAKPGVLK
+566 RFAKAKPGVLK
-577 NLAAENLNE
+577 NVAAENLNE
-586 ITQELIQGYTQQQ
+586 VTQELFQGYTQQQ

-669 VLELKANNKLIS
+669 VLELKANNNLIS
-681 PEEMAAQKEKLA
+681 PEEMAAQKEKLT

-774 LEGNGEDILSELN
+774 LEGNGEDILSELK

-798 STDDKVNQKVEEL
+798 STDDKVNQKVEQL

-823 LEQVQNEVGE
+823 LEQIQNEVGE
-833 IEDNFQQSGYSIDF
+833 IEDNFQQKGYSIDF

-872 QQAVRYEDLAIPKV
+872 QQAVRYEDLAIPKL
-886 EAEVKPTEVK
+886 EEQKPTEVK
-896 VKEPTIEEKLKDI
+896 SEIKEPTEEEKFKDI
-909 QDGNTVTFTYE
+909 KNGNVVTFIYE
-920 KESDVPT
+920 KESDVPA
-927 ELQGKISSKGE
+927 ELKGKISSYGE
-938 NNGKPFVRVTIS
+938 NDGKPIVRVTIS
-950 KVEADYLLSKEQK
+950 KSEADYLLGKETN
-963 PKAEVKAE
+963 PEKAPIEVKE
-971 PTKTLTNKEKV
+971 PTKPLTNEEKV
-982 EQLRAEEQA
+982 KQLRAEEQA
-991 EYDAIK
+991 DYDAMTNPKDEVK
-997 RDDGMVTPLILE
+997 R
-1009 KQREIYDRYDKLI
+1009 KEIYNKYDKLI

-1036 ALSGE
+1036 AL
-1041 QVRNKLQEIEKQPV
+1041 
-1055 KINITQ
+1055 
-1061 DANGKMEQTSQE
+1061 
-1073 VIDNI
+1073 
-1078 KEELDKTGLPYSD
+1078 
-1091 VISND
+1091 
-1096 KGSTYF
+1096 
-1102 VVTKDG
+1102 
-1108 QQHEILKVLQS
+1108 
-1119 GGKLVPTNLTKAKW
+1119 
-1133 INHLIKTE
+1133 
-1141 KDGVVKAVESLLSKE
+1141 
-1156 QTPKAEVKA
+1156 
-1165 EPTKPLTNKEK
+1165 
-1176 IEQLRAEEQAEY
+1176 
-1188 DATLDF
+1188 
-1194 EVVKRQEI
+1194 
-1202 YDRYDKLITPLL
+1202 
-1214 ESETTAKENNPAL
+1214 
-1227 KDETPII
+1227 
-1234 STPKKL
+1234 
-1240 STSGLPDLDIVESK
+1240 
-1254 EANEALESEIGGD
+1254 
-1267 KGIIDKNIRTIPI
+1267 
-1280 QEYDVPANRRS
+1280 
-1291 KQIAEQI
+1291 
-1298 EENGWI
+1298 
-1304 EPLIVSYD
+1304 
-1312 KNGQVYIVE
+1312 
-1321 GQHRAAAL
+1321 
-1329 KELGYDKAPVIVIHE
+1329 
-1344 KDLGKQSL
+1344 
-1352 PKKETKPTPL
+1352 
-1362 LEAEKKEQTPETQ
+1362 
-1375 NDFQYVIDK
+1375 
-1384 ANKTGGGVKGSGTKK
+1384 
-1399 INLSDRET
+1399 
-1407 AILNKTIEK
+1407 
-1416 LEAKAV
+1416 
-1422 ANNGASFDPNE
+1422 
-1433 TINIQYEKING
+1433 
-1444 KEQKINTYTVDGYS
+1444 
-1458 IKYKYNSGKSMTE
+1458 
-1471 ITTPQGDLLIVSK
+1471 
-1484 QYGKTEIA
+1484 
-1492 YLGKSKSLLSK
+1492 
-1503 EQTKELEAEKKEQT
+1503 
-1517 PALRD
+1517 RD
-1522 VESTAKELENISK
+1522 VESTAKELVKGSKAVNENGEPIVVYHGTNNIQDII
-1535 KNGINTPDDFGNA
+1535 KNGLDPTKRGETTQFGDERPYLYFSNNFGNA
-1548 SGTPLTEIISTADLM
+1548 NFYAKGEYTTSNKEETIKKERINLNKFLYKLNENEKEILF
-1563 DWKEMPK
+1563 
-1570 SDRDM
+1570 R
-1575 MVNALPNH
+1575 
-1583 FKKLGDILSISA
+1583 LSKGLENQE
-1595 APKDLVNLLSEIKND
+1595 PLSEIQKKIFKYKSLGISDKNANLFLD
-1610 FNEGKYD
+1610 RYKAALENIKQADEKPSVSINSGIVKSYLDIKNPLIIDNKDGRYNFYSKVMWGDLIDRMENEGFDGLIIKNTKD
-1617 DVKKKTSQL
+1617 PFFGDVYIVGDPKQIKTFDYL
-1626 KKEMDAWGKKLNP
+1626 DKEGNKIKS
-1639 NINVHDG
+1639 
-1646 AGVKNVAEAYHKA
+1646 
-1659 KADGTNPELVKA
+1659 
-1671 VESLLSKE
+1671 ESLLSKE
-1679 QTKEPKQEIKIA
+1679 QTKEQPKQIKIA

-1719 ESKAESNG
+1719 ESKAESND
-1727 NKAESN
+1727 
-1733 NKAELNEVVKQSNEI
+1733 KAELNEVV
-1748 IKQVDEKLNA
+1748 KQVDEKLNA

-1780 EELDQQVVNDI
+1780 QELDQQKLNDI

-1977 VRSVVKPLEPD
+1977 VRSVVKPLEPN
-1988 VPLNIARFKNQTQG
+1988 VPLNIARFKNKTQG
-2002 EAAYDEAVFEKK
+2002 EAAYDEAVNEKK
-2014 AEMAKRQ
+2014 AEIAGKQ

-2046 YKSARSIADNKISQL
+2046 YASARSIADNKISQL
-2061 ESERAL
+2061 ESERKL

-2080 KYTGAATSGS
+2080 KYTSAATSGS
-2090 LFSATAPESTISK
+2090 LFSATSPESTISK

-2128 FKEKMKKYGNG
+2128 FNKKMKKYGNG

-2192 LFRQSKGFKKA
+2192 LFRQSKGFQKA

-2284 GKPLTQEVV
+2284 GKELKGKLTSKDVKFQIIGENAELAQEVRDNLQV
-2293 PAKGM
+2293 AREMEIEKKDAKTIRLATGWERGIDGKWRYEILDVELNSIVNLYDELTNERNDIIYNKAKG
-2298 MKING
+2298 K
-2303 ENVNVKQ
+2303 
-2310 VDVDVV
+2310 
-2316 NGFYSP
+2316 S
-2322 LEKIISESK
+2322 ISELKKENSPIIKRFVELENK
-2331 FDKLPAKQWAEKF
+2331 FNQLNTNKEIPLGQIVYGEVLKAYPKLKDIKVVLGADIGYGTKGIWVNSENTIYLSNGLNTLKDKSESYSILLHEIQHAIQDIEGF
-2344 AKGEEAKWTGLADWL
+2344 AKGGNEATILEELEPLKEKLIEINKLRDKWQNSKINSKEEKIALNNYNKALDNFDFAK
-2359 SQQQGSVSKAD
+2359 
-2370 IQKFLKD
+2370 F
-2377 NRINIVEVVKGGDI
+2377 N
-2391 KGRLKKIADK
+2391 RLKK
-2401 HNLRLDFG
+2401 
-2409 QEGELDIVNNEDGE
+2409 
-2423 LYRRGDVKTLRDV
+2423 
-2436 AQLVQLNLMSEEKA
+2436 
-2450 LAIKEI
+2450 
-2456 FDLNEPYAYE
+2456 YAPKQIG
-2466 SVPNEVKFGNYQLE
+2466 SVY
-2480 GEKENYKEILVTLPS
+2480 
-2495 REDKTK
+2495 
-2501 TFNSSHFEEP
+2501 
-2511 NILVHLRM
+2511 
-2519 NTRKDSQGN
+2519 
-2528 KVLFLEEI
+2528 
-2536 QSDWNKS
+2536 
-2543 GRLKGFA
+2543 
-2550 PTKQDFKNA
+2550 
-2559 DAEYGKFLNKVKKK
+2559 
-2573 YGDDWEYGLTPEEQ
+2573 
-2587 SEEDR
+2587 
-2592 LLAAYKNDKIPSA
+2592 
-2605 PFVTDTS
+2605 
-2612 SYVKLAL
+2612 
-2619 KVALKEAVKQ
+2619 
-2629 GVDKIAW
+2629 
-2636 TTGEQQ
+2636 
-2642 NERYDLS
+2642 
-2649 KQVDKIEI
+2649 
-2657 VKRDGVDSYRAK
+2657 
-2669 TYKDGKILNDQDYIS
+2669 
-2684 FKELEGMFGKEIAK
+2684 
-2698 GVSEGKTSFE
+2698 SFE
-2708 GEGLKVGGKGM
+2708 GYQALAGEAEARNVQKRLSMTAEQRKAT
-2719 KGFYGSPTEGNLGI
+2719 PLQETEDIAREEQIILFETS
-2733 VGNVAKSLFKQEP
+2733 KSLSR
-2746 KTTTLQ
+2746 
-2752 GEKPIT
+2752 
-2758 IDNTTVE
+2758 N
-2765 RGTKSYVL
+2765 KS
-2773 KNENGDSLATM
+2773 
-2784 SFETGDNYSKKDLHG
+2784 
-2799 ELVYLAKIYA
+2799 
-2809 KKEVQETTQQSID
+2809 
-2822 ITPELRAQV
+2822 
-2831 EKGQP
+2831 
-2836 MFMAK
+2836 
-2841 GSKIF
+2841 IF

-2864 QIVEQLKAKYGQ
+2864 QIVEQLKSKYGQ

-2891 TTQLL
+2891 ITQLL

>member
-1 MDEKQ
+1 MPDPIIKQALKDFVATANSGKYSDEKTLFSKFPE
-6 LKALWESMSATH
+6 LKEYDVNSLKDFVATANSGKYNTEDEIFARFPEFES
-18 ELGNFD
+18 
-24 AFKKNIYSDSNFRK
+24 
-38 GFWEEA
+38 
-44 APQYEIGDYKTF
+44 
-56 EESFK
+56 K

-66 LQPSPSSAIPSLSQT
+66 LQPSQSSAIPSLSQT
-81 IEKGYDLQSQYQP
+81 IEKNRDITNQFQP
-94 QGVNVQRNLFPD
+94 QGENVNVQRNVFAD
-106 YENVLGKRASLYKAE
+106 YENVLNKRA
-121 SNAAQNLQ
+121 NLDKQ
-129 MGGLGSMPSM
+129 YNKWDL
-139 VSSTYENL
+139 
-147 ENQLKTIPGE
+147 QQIPIDKQE
-157 REKYDAEAKK
+157 YDAEAKK

-182 LEGLFTTKNGE
+182 LEGKFTTKNGE

-202 SSMISQQLGGG
+202 SSMMSQQLGGG
-213 DYVKEQV
+213 DYVKEQI

-235 AVNLF
+235 AVNQF
-240 ANQVWKKMT
+240 ANQVWKKIT

-301 AILSQAKTEEEQ
+301 AILSQAKSEEEQ

-335 NRVKKEVEDELK
+335 NRVKKEVDDELK

-377 NLDKKQREQD
+377 NLDKKQKEQD

-467 IDVELKGTNW
+467 VDVELKGTNW

-498 AATAFTKNPYMAGTI
+498 AATAFTKNPFMAGTI
-513 GFGIEQVQN
+513 GFGVEQVQN

-566 RFARAKPGVLK
+566 RFAKAKPGVLK
-577 NLAAENLNE
+577 NVAAENLNE
-586 ITQELIQGYTQQQ
+586 VTQELFQGYTQQQ

-669 VLELKANNKLIS
+669 VLELKANNNLIS
-681 PEEMAAQKEKLA
+681 PEEMAAQKEKLT

-774 LEGNGEDILSELN
+774 LEGNGEDILSELK

-798 STDDKVNQKVEEL
+798 STDDKVNQKVEQL

-823 LEQVQNEVGE
+823 LEQIQNEVGE
-833 IEDNFQQSGYSIDF
+833 IEDNFQQKGYSIDF

-872 QQAVRYEDLAIPKV
+872 QQAVRYEDLAIPKL
-886 EAEVKPTEVK
+886 EEQKPTEV
-896 VKEPTIEEKLKDI
+896 
-909 QDGNTVTFTYE
+909 
-920 KESDVPT
+920 
-927 ELQGKISSKGE
+927 
-938 NNGKPFVRVTIS
+938 
-950 KVEADYLLSKEQK
+950 
-963 PKAEVKAE
+963 KAEVKAE
-971 PTKTLTNKEKV
+971 PTKTLTNEEKV
-982 EQLRAEEQA
+982 KQLRAEEQA
-991 EYDAIK
+991 EYDAMPNQK
-997 RDDGMVTPLILE
+997 DEV
-1009 KQREIYDRYDKLI
+1009 KKKEIYDKYDKLI
-1022 TPLLEAEKKEQTPS
+1022 TPLLEAE
-1036 ALSGE
+1036 
-1041 QVRNKLQEIEKQPV
+1041 N
-1055 KINITQ
+1055 
-1061 DANGKMEQTSQE
+1061 
-1073 VIDNI
+1073 
-1078 KEELDKTGLPYSD
+1078 
-1091 VISND
+1091 
-1096 KGSTYF
+1096 
-1102 VVTKDG
+1102 
-1108 QQHEILKVLQS
+1108 
-1119 GGKLVPTNLTKAKW
+1119 
-1133 INHLIKTE
+1133 
-1141 KDGVVKAVESLLSKE
+1141 
-1156 QTPKAEVKA
+1156 
-1165 EPTKPLTNKEK
+1165 
-1176 IEQLRAEEQAEY
+1176 
-1188 DATLDF
+1188 
-1194 EVVKRQEI
+1194 
-1202 YDRYDKLITPLL
+1202 
-1214 ESETTAKENNPAL
+1214 
-1227 KDETPII
+1227 
-1234 STPKKL
+1234 
-1240 STSGLPDLDIVESK
+1240 
-1254 EANEALESEIGGD
+1254 
-1267 KGIIDKNIRTIPI
+1267 
-1280 QEYDVPANRRS
+1280 
-1291 KQIAEQI
+1291 
-1298 EENGWI
+1298 
-1304 EPLIVSYD
+1304 
-1312 KNGQVYIVE
+1312 
-1321 GQHRAAAL
+1321 
-1329 KELGYDKAPVIVIHE
+1329 
-1344 KDLGKQSL
+1344 
-1352 PKKETKPTPL
+1352 
-1362 LEAEKKEQTPETQ
+1362 
-1375 NDFQYVIDK
+1375 
-1384 ANKTGGGVKGSGTKK
+1384 
-1399 INLSDRET
+1399 
-1407 AILNKTIEK
+1407 
-1416 LEAKAV
+1416 
-1422 ANNGASFDPNE
+1422 
-1433 TINIQYEKING
+1433 
-1444 KEQKINTYTVDGYS
+1444 
-1458 IKYKYNSGKSMTE
+1458 
-1471 ITTPQGDLLIVSK
+1471 
-1484 QYGKTEIA
+1484 
-1492 YLGKSKSLLSK
+1492 K
-1503 EQTKELEAEKKEQT
+1503 EQTKEQ
-1517 PALRD
+1517 
-1522 VESTAKELENISK
+1522 
-1535 KNGINTPDDFGNA
+1535 
-1548 SGTPLTEIISTADLM
+1548 
-1563 DWKEMPK
+1563 
-1570 SDRDM
+1570 
-1575 MVNALPNH
+1575 
-1583 FKKLGDILSISA
+1583 
-1595 APKDLVNLLSEIKND
+1595 
-1610 FNEGKYD
+1610 
-1617 DVKKKTSQL
+1617 
-1626 KKEMDAWGKKLNP
+1626 
-1639 NINVHDG
+1639 
-1646 AGVKNVAEAYHKA
+1646 
-1659 KADGTNPELVKA
+1659 
-1671 VESLLSKE
+1671 
-1679 QTKEPKQEIKIA
+1679 PKQIKIA

-1719 ESKAESNG
+1719 ESKAESND
-1727 NKAESN
+1727 
-1733 NKAELNEVVKQSNEI
+1733 KAELNEVV
-1748 IKQVDEKLNA
+1748 KQVDEKLNA

-1780 EELDQQVVNDI
+1780 QELDQQKLNDI

-1977 VRSVVKPLEPD
+1977 VRSVVKPLEPN
-1988 VPLNIARFKNQTQG
+1988 VPLNIARFKNKTQG
-2002 EAAYDEAVFEKK
+2002 EAAYNEAVNEKK
-2014 AEMAKRQ
+2014 AEIAGKQ

-2046 YKSARSIADNKISQL
+2046 YASARSIADNKISQL
-2061 ESERAL
+2061 ESERKL

-2080 KYTGAATSGS
+2080 KYTSAATSGS
-2090 LFSATAPESTISK
+2090 LFSATSPESTISK

-2128 FKEKMKKYGNG
+2128 FNKKMKKYGNG

-2192 LFRQSKGFKKA
+2192 LFRQSKGFQKA

-2284 GKPLTQEVV
+2284 GKELKGKLTSKDVKFQIIGENAELAQEVRDNLQV
-2293 PAKGM
+2293 AREMEIEKKDAKTIRLATGWERGIDGKWRYEILDVELNSIVNLYDELTNERNDIIYNKAKG
-2298 MKING
+2298 K
-2303 ENVNVKQ
+2303 
-2310 VDVDVV
+2310 
-2316 NGFYSP
+2316 S
-2322 LEKIISESK
+2322 ISELKKENSPIIKRFVELENK
-2331 FDKLPAKQWAEKF
+2331 FNQLNTNKEIPLGQIVYGEVLKAYPKLKDIKVVLGADIGYGTKGIWVNSENTIYLSNGLNTLKDKSESYSILLHEIQHAIQDIEGF
-2344 AKGEEAKWTGLADWL
+2344 AKGGNEATILEELEPLKEKLIEINKLRDKWQNSKINSKEEKIALNNYNKALDNFDFAK
-2359 SQQQGSVSKAD
+2359 
-2370 IQKFLKD
+2370 F
-2377 NRINIVEVVKGGDI
+2377 N
-2391 KGRLKKIADK
+2391 RLKK
-2401 HNLRLDFG
+2401 
-2409 QEGELDIVNNEDGE
+2409 
-2423 LYRRGDVKTLRDV
+2423 
-2436 AQLVQLNLMSEEKA
+2436 
-2450 LAIKEI
+2450 
-2456 FDLNEPYAYE
+2456 YAPKQIG
-2466 SVPNEVKFGNYQLE
+2466 SVY
-2480 GEKENYKEILVTLPS
+2480 
-2495 REDKTK
+2495 
-2501 TFNSSHFEEP
+2501 
-2511 NILVHLRM
+2511 
-2519 NTRKDSQGN
+2519 
-2528 KVLFLEEI
+2528 
-2536 QSDWNKS
+2536 
-2543 GRLKGFA
+2543 
-2550 PTKQDFKNA
+2550 
-2559 DAEYGKFLNKVKKK
+2559 
-2573 YGDDWEYGLTPEEQ
+2573 
-2587 SEEDR
+2587 
-2592 LLAAYKNDKIPSA
+2592 
-2605 PFVTDTS
+2605 
-2612 SYVKLAL
+2612 
-2619 KVALKEAVKQ
+2619 
-2629 GVDKIAW
+2629 
-2636 TTGEQQ
+2636 
-2642 NERYDLS
+2642 
-2649 KQVDKIEI
+2649 
-2657 VKRDGVDSYRAK
+2657 
-2669 TYKDGKILNDQDYIS
+2669 
-2684 FKELEGMFGKEIAK
+2684 
-2698 GVSEGKTSFE
+2698 SFE
-2708 GEGLKVGGKGM
+2708 GYQALAGEAEARNVQKRLSMTAEQRKAT
-2719 KGFYGSPTEGNLGI
+2719 PLQETEDIAREEQIILFETS
-2733 VGNVAKSLFKQEP
+2733 KSLSR
-2746 KTTTLQ
+2746 
-2752 GEKPIT
+2752 
-2758 IDNTTVE
+2758 N
-2765 RGTKSYVL
+2765 KS
-2773 KNENGDSLATM
+2773 
-2784 SFETGDNYSKKDLHG
+2784 
-2799 ELVYLAKIYA
+2799 
-2809 KKEVQETTQQSID
+2809 
-2822 ITPELRAQV
+2822 
-2831 EKGQP
+2831 
-2836 MFMAK
+2836 
-2841 GSKIF
+2841 IF

-2864 QIVEQLKAKYGQ
+2864 QIVEQLKSKYGQ

-2891 TTQLL
+2891 ITQLL

>member
-56 EESFK
+56 EDSFK
-61 KKVTP
+61 KKVP

-81 IEKGYDLQSQYQP
+81 IEKNRDITNQYQP
-94 QGVNVQRNLFPD
+94 QGENVNIAPKQRNLFSE
-106 YENVLGKRASLYKAE
+106 YENVLNQRA
-121 SNAAQNLQ
+121 NLDKQ
-129 MGGLGSMPSM
+129 YNKWDL
-139 VSSTYENL
+139 
-147 ENQLKTIPGE
+147 QQIPIDK
-157 REKYDAEAKK
+157 EKYDAEAKK

-182 LEGLFTTKNGE
+182 LEGKFTTKNGE

-202 SSMISQQLGGG
+202 ANMLSQQVGGG
-213 DYVKEQV
+213 DFVKEQV
-220 RQQIINQEEYSKVKP
+220 RQQIINQEEYNKVKP
-235 AVNLF
+235 SVNLF

-262 AVKDFILQKQVLEQN
+262 EVKDFILQKQVLEQN

-288 YTAKSEQINEKYK
+288 YTAKSEKINEKYK
-301 AILSQAKTEEEQ
+301 AILSQAKSEEEQ

-335 NRVKKEVEDELK
+335 NRVKKEVDDELK
-347 SKISKAELSDETKKQ
+347 SKISKAELSDETKRQ
-362 LDIVYNEAYK
+362 LDIVYNQAYK

-377 NLDKKQREQD
+377 NLDKKQAEQD

-396 QLLPYNPYTDWEK
+396 QLLPYNPYTNWEK
-409 AKKTFFAPKFIALGW
+409 SKETFFAPKFMALGW
-424 KSATGAMFNGVS
+424 KSATGAMFNGIS

-467 IDVELKGTNW
+467 VDVELNGMNW

-498 AATAFTKNPYMAGTI
+498 AATALTKNPFMAGTI
-513 GFGIEQVQN
+513 GFGVEQVQN

-577 NLAAENLNE
+577 NVAAENLNE
-586 ITQELIQGYTQQQ
+586 VTQELIQGYTQQQ

-619 LETALTTTLQS
+619 LETALTTTLQL
-630 GLFAAG
+630 GLFSVG
-636 GKIMKKLGTDVEYAQ
+636 GKLMKKLGTDVEYAQ
-651 KSHLYNLVSTKG
+651 KAHLYDLVSTKG

-681 PEEMAAQKEKLA
+681 PEEMMAQKEKLT

-720 KLDAIREKQ
+720 KLDAIKEKQ

-748 EKKIQDAVMGKL
+748 EKKIQEAVMGKL
-760 DGVSVTLPSGSTMT
+760 DGVSVTLPSGSTIT
-774 LEGNGEDILSELN
+774 LEGNGEDILSEIE

-798 STDDKVNQKVEEL
+798 STDEKVNQKVQEL

-833 IEDNFQQSGYSIDF
+833 IEDNFQQKGYSIDF

-886 EAEVKPTEVK
+886 EEESNLKPS
-896 VKEPTIEEKLKDI
+896 KEARDMGDGYKIEDAANGNKLVYFEDVFFDTIDAKTDKEAINKA
-909 QDGNTVTFTYE
+909 
-920 KESDVPT
+920 KESIYEIFDELGGRDVSKMSDEELKQATKKANEYKSENVNT
-927 ELQGKISSKGE
+927 ERIGLLYQNLL
-938 NNGKPFVRVTIS
+938 NNEYQSRLKKS
-950 KVEADYLLSKEQK
+950 L
-963 PKAEVKAE
+963 
-971 PTKTLTNKEKV
+971 PTKTLTNEEKV
-982 EQLRAEEQA
+982 KQLRAEEQA
-991 EYDAIK
+991 EYDEVKKDELKKVVYVGSSYEEARQK
-997 RDDGMVTPLILE
+997 
-1009 KQREIYDRYDKLI
+1009 IYNKYDKLI
-1022 TPLLEAEKKEQTPS
+1022 TPLLGKDVMPKEISDLYSEAASLRFTLN
-1036 ALSGE
+1036 ALKQQMGGKDLVGKAKAE
-1041 QVRNKLQEIEKQPV
+1041 YENTKTKL
-1055 KINITQ
+1055 
-1061 DANGKMEQTSQE
+1061 
-1073 VIDNI
+1073 DNI
-1078 KEELDKTGLPYSD
+1078 ELKLSD
-1091 VISND
+1091 YEQSKS
-1096 KGSTYF
+1096 KG
-1102 VVTKDG
+1102 K
-1108 QQHEILKVLQS
+1108 
-1119 GGKLVPTNLTKAKW
+1119 
-1133 INHLIKTE
+1133 
-1141 KDGVVKAVESLLSKE
+1141 
-1156 QTPKAEVKA
+1156 PKSEEVK
-1165 EPTKPLTNKEK
+1165 K
-1176 IEQLRAEEQAEY
+1176 
-1188 DATLDF
+1188 
-1194 EVVKRQEI
+1194 
-1202 YDRYDKLITPLL
+1202 
-1214 ESETTAKENNPAL
+1214 
-1227 KDETPII
+1227 
-1234 STPKKL
+1234 
-1240 STSGLPDLDIVESK
+1240 
-1254 EANEALESEIGGD
+1254 
-1267 KGIIDKNIRTIPI
+1267 
-1280 QEYDVPANRRS
+1280 
-1291 KQIAEQI
+1291 
-1298 EENGWI
+1298 
-1304 EPLIVSYD
+1304 
-1312 KNGQVYIVE
+1312 
-1321 GQHRAAAL
+1321 
-1329 KELGYDKAPVIVIHE
+1329 
-1344 KDLGKQSL
+1344 
-1352 PKKETKPTPL
+1352 
-1362 LEAEKKEQTPETQ
+1362 
-1375 NDFQYVIDK
+1375 
-1384 ANKTGGGVKGSGTKK
+1384 
-1399 INLSDRET
+1399 
-1407 AILNKTIEK
+1407 EK
-1416 LEAKAV
+1416 LEAKQIFETGEEV
-1422 ANNGASFDPNE
+1422 NYYDDLFDKTDKVKILYKTGDGENGTERYQVQFKNGQEASIWSDKLQSLKE
-1433 TINIQYEKING
+1433 TPKAET
-1444 KEQKINTYTVDGYS
+1444 KEQPK
-1458 IKYKYNSGKSMTE
+1458 
-1471 ITTPQGDLLIVSK
+1471 P
-1484 QYGKTEIA
+1484 
-1492 YLGKSKSLLSK
+1492 K
-1503 EQTKELEAEKKEQT
+1503 EE
-1517 PALRD
+1517 
-1522 VESTAKELENISK
+1522 
-1535 KNGINTPDDFGNA
+1535 
-1548 SGTPLTEIISTADLM
+1548 
-1563 DWKEMPK
+1563 
-1570 SDRDM
+1570 
-1575 MVNALPNH
+1575 
-1583 FKKLGDILSISA
+1583 
-1595 APKDLVNLLSEIKND
+1595 
-1610 FNEGKYD
+1610 
-1617 DVKKKTSQL
+1617 VKQL
-1626 KKEMDAWGKKLNP
+1626 K
-1639 NINVHDG
+1639 I
-1646 AGVKNVAEAYHKA
+1646 
-1659 KADGTNPELVKA
+1659 
-1671 VESLLSKE
+1671 VEN
-1679 QTKEPKQEIKIA
+1679 
-1691 EDESENKYANDKLT
+1691 ESENQYANDKLT

-1733 NKAELNEVVKQSNEI
+1733 NKVELNEVVKQSNEI

-1780 EELDQQVVNDI
+1780 EELDEVVVNDI
-1791 AENWKDADQD
+1791 AKNWKDADQD

-1806 TDPKNGK
+1806 TDPKDGK

-1838 RTNDFTETQAIK
+1838 RTSDFTETQAIK

-1873 EKTKRGDSKQEINK
+1873 EKIKRGDSKQEINK

-1988 VPLNIARFKNQTQG
+1988 VPLNIARFKNKTQG
-2002 EAAYDEAVFEKK
+2002 EAAYDEAVNDKK
-2014 AEMAKRQ
+2014 AEIAGKQ

-2046 YKSARSIADNKISQL
+2046 YASARSIADNKISQL
-2061 ESERAL
+2061 ESERKL

-2090 LFSATAPESTISK
+2090 LFSATPPKSTIPKS
-2103 PSFDALIERISKA
+2103 SFDALIDRITKA
-2116 FPKVKFFYDEGT
+2116 FPKVKFFYDEVT
-2128 FKEKMKKYGNG
+2128 FNKKMKQYGNG

-2180 ALFPKEWKNGVE
+2180 ALFPKEWKNGIE

-2210 KAYKNKTLQ
+2210 KAYKNKTLLQ
-2219 EQESEALNTL
+2219 QESEALNTL

-2246 KAWLQKFFNY
+2246 NAWLQKFFNY
-2256 IGQKFGV
+2256 IGRKFGI

-2272 QFVNEVIGDILG
+2272 EFVNDVIGDILG

-2293 PAKGM
+2293 PARGM

-2331 FDKLPAKQWAEKF
+2331 FDKLPAKQWLEKF
-2344 AKGEEAKWTGLADWL
+2344 AKGEEAKWTGLNEWL

-2370 IQKFLKD
+2370 IQQFLKD
-2377 NRINIVEVVKGGDI
+2377 NRISVVEVVKKENGNSYLRHI
-2391 KGRLKKIADK
+2391 EKLKKIGNK
-2401 HNLRLDFG
+2401 YNLELEFG
-2409 QEGELDIVNNEDGE
+2409 DEGQLDITDKEDGE
-2423 LYRRGDVKTLRDV
+2423 LYRSGDVKSDRDINSIV
-2436 AQLVQLNLMSEEKA
+2436 ELNLMSREKA

-2456 FDLNEPYAYE
+2456 FELNEPYAYGLDNIT
-2466 SVPNEVKFGNYQLE
+2466 SEVKFAQYQLE
-2480 GEKENYKEILVTLPS
+2480 GEKENYKEVLVTLPEINVPENIKKA
-2495 REDKTK
+2495 RIIAEEMNKGIRDINDAEVTK
-2501 TFNSSHFEEP
+2501 SLQILAEYNTKSGKIFDSNHFQES

-2536 QSDWNKS
+2536 QSDWGQKGKKEGFNNSVADQKRKRLAELESKINKS
-2543 GRLKGFA
+2543 DPSL
-2550 PTKQDFKNA
+2550 TEA
-2559 DAEYGKFLNKVKKK
+2559 DEIEWKKLRN
-2573 YGDDWEYGLTPEEQ
+2573 DPEATYPQ
-2587 SEEDR
+2587 NPNR
-2592 LLAAYKNDKIPSA
+2592 IPQA
-2605 PFVTDTS
+2605 PFVTDTNAWT
-2612 SYVKLAL
+2612 KLAL

-2642 NERYDLS
+2642 NDRYDLS
-2649 KQVDKIEI
+2649 KSVSKLSLTKDNVLRAYNLSGEKIYDKKISSEKEIE
-2657 VKRDGVDSYRAK
+2657 D
-2669 TYKDGKILNDQDYIS
+2669 T
-2684 FKELEGMFGKEIAK
+2684 FGKEAAQKLLEQPTQKVITDYDPK
-2698 GVSEGKTSFE
+2698 GIDGRELSGVD
-2708 GEGLKVGGKGM
+2708 LKVGGKGM
-2719 KGFYGSPTEGNLGI
+2719 KGFYGSPKEGSLGI

-2746 KTTTLQ
+2746 KTVKIQDKETASIFNRYN
-2752 GEKPIT
+2752 EK
-2758 IDNTTVE
+2758 
-2765 RGTKSYVL
+2765 
-2773 KNENGDSLATM
+2773 
-2784 SFETGDNYSKKDLHG
+2784 
-2799 ELVYLAKIYA
+2799 
-2809 KKEVQETTQQSID
+2809 KKELAEKEKRVEEIYDGLNDGKFTDPKYAREYNILVDEVQDLRKEIKDIERTSPNALKQATSTSTQHSVD
-2822 ITPELRAQV
+2822 ITPELKAQV

-2836 MFMAK
+2836 LFMAK
-2841 GSKIF
+2841 GNESIF
-2846 EDYDKYNALKNSE
+2846 EDYDKYNALKMAE

>member
-1 MDEKQ
+1 MPEVTPDPKEKAKVLYDAISKEYEVGSYDDFFNKLQ
-6 LKALWESMSATH
+6 DSTKRKTLYDAIGNDYD
-18 ELGNFD
+18 LGTFD
-24 AFKKNIYSDSNFRK
+24 DFSNK
-38 GFWEEA
+38 VV
-44 APQYEIGDYKTF
+44 
-56 EESFK
+56 SK

-81 IEKGYDLQSQYQP
+81 IEKNKKEKSEFEVFQP
-94 QGVNVQRNLFPD
+94 QGENVNVQRNVFAD

-129 MGGLGSMPSM
+129 MGGMGSMPSM

-182 LEGLFTTKNGE
+182 IEGKFTTKNGE

-202 SSMISQQLGGG
+202 SSMLSQQLGAG
-213 DYVKEQV
+213 DFVKEQI

-249 GKTVDEFVGEKNQ
+249 GKTIDEFVGEKNQ

-301 AILSQAKTEEEQ
+301 AILSQAKSEEEQ

-335 NRVKKEVEDELK
+335 NRVKKEVDDELK

-362 LDIVYNEAYK
+362 LDVVYNQAYK

-377 NLDKKQREQD
+377 NLDKKQAEQ
-387 ELYGKNWYN
+387 EQLYGKNWYN

-409 AKKTFFAPKFIALGW
+409 AKKTFFAPKFMALGW
-424 KSATGAMFNGVS
+424 KSATGAMFNGIS

-457 QQQRADRLET
+457 QQQTADKLET
-467 IDVELKGTNW
+467 VDVELKGMNW

-498 AATAFTKNPYMAGTI
+498 AATAFTKNPFMAGTI
-513 GFGIEQVQN
+513 GFGVEQVQN

-566 RFARAKPGVLK
+566 RFAKAKPGVLK

-586 ITQELIQGYTQQQ
+586 VTQELIQGYTQQQ

-669 VLELKANNKLIS
+669 VLELKANNNLIS
-681 PEEMAAQKEKLA
+681 PEEMGAQKEKLT

-729 AKSTNPQ
+729 AKATNPQ

-760 DGVSVTLPSGSTMT
+760 EGVSVTLPSGSTMT
-774 LEGNGEDILSELN
+774 LEGNGEDILSELK

-798 STDDKVNQKVEEL
+798 STDDKVNQKVEQL
-811 KQKSPPPVPDEA
+811 KQKSPPLVPDEA

-833 IEDNFQQSGYSIDF
+833 IEDNFQQKGYSIDF

-852 VISDLD
+852 VISDLE

-872 QQAVRYEDLAIPKV
+872 QQAVRYEDLAIPK
-886 EAEVKPTEVK
+886 ADEVKPK
-896 VKEPTIEEKLKDI
+896 
-909 QDGNTVTFTYE
+909 
-920 KESDVPT
+920 
-927 ELQGKISSKGE
+927 
-938 NNGKPFVRVTIS
+938 
-950 KVEADYLLSKEQK
+950 
-963 PKAEVKAE
+963 VKAE
-971 PTKTLTNKEKV
+971 
-982 EQLRAEEQA
+982 
-991 EYDAIK
+991 I
-997 RDDGMVTPLILE
+997 I
-1009 KQREIYDRYDKLI
+1009 
-1022 TPLLEAEKKEQTPS
+1022 EA
-1036 ALSGE
+1036 
-1041 QVRNKLQEIEKQPV
+1041 
-1055 KINITQ
+1055 
-1061 DANGKMEQTSQE
+1061 
-1073 VIDNI
+1073 
-1078 KEELDKTGLPYSD
+1078 
-1091 VISND
+1091 
-1096 KGSTYF
+1096 
-1102 VVTKDG
+1102 
-1108 QQHEILKVLQS
+1108 
-1119 GGKLVPTNLTKAKW
+1119 
-1133 INHLIKTE
+1133 
-1141 KDGVVKAVESLLSKE
+1141 ESLLSEEQTKEQPKE
-1156 QTPKAEVKA
+1156 QTPK
-1165 EPTKPLTNKEK
+1165 
-1176 IEQLRAEEQAEY
+1176 Q
-1188 DATLDF
+1188 
-1194 EVVKRQEI
+1194 
-1202 YDRYDKLITPLL
+1202 
-1214 ESETTAKENNPAL
+1214 
-1227 KDETPII
+1227 
-1234 STPKKL
+1234 
-1240 STSGLPDLDIVESK
+1240 
-1254 EANEALESEIGGD
+1254 
-1267 KGIIDKNIRTIPI
+1267 
-1280 QEYDVPANRRS
+1280 
-1291 KQIAEQI
+1291 
-1298 EENGWI
+1298 
-1304 EPLIVSYD
+1304 
-1312 KNGQVYIVE
+1312 
-1321 GQHRAAAL
+1321 
-1329 KELGYDKAPVIVIHE
+1329 
-1344 KDLGKQSL
+1344 
-1352 PKKETKPTPL
+1352 
-1362 LEAEKKEQTPETQ
+1362 
-1375 NDFQYVIDK
+1375 
-1384 ANKTGGGVKGSGTKK
+1384 
-1399 INLSDRET
+1399 
-1407 AILNKTIEK
+1407 
-1416 LEAKAV
+1416 
-1422 ANNGASFDPNE
+1422 
-1433 TINIQYEKING
+1433 
-1444 KEQKINTYTVDGYS
+1444 
-1458 IKYKYNSGKSMTE
+1458 
-1471 ITTPQGDLLIVSK
+1471 
-1484 QYGKTEIA
+1484 
-1492 YLGKSKSLLSK
+1492 
-1503 EQTKELEAEKKEQT
+1503 
-1517 PALRD
+1517 
-1522 VESTAKELENISK
+1522 
-1535 KNGINTPDDFGNA
+1535 
-1548 SGTPLTEIISTADLM
+1548 
-1563 DWKEMPK
+1563 
-1570 SDRDM
+1570 
-1575 MVNALPNH
+1575 
-1583 FKKLGDILSISA
+1583 
-1595 APKDLVNLLSEIKND
+1595 
-1610 FNEGKYD
+1610 
-1617 DVKKKTSQL
+1617 
-1626 KKEMDAWGKKLNP
+1626 
-1639 NINVHDG
+1639 
-1646 AGVKNVAEAYHKA
+1646 
-1659 KADGTNPELVKA
+1659 
-1671 VESLLSKE
+1671 
-1679 QTKEPKQEIKIA
+1679 IKIA

-1719 ESKAESNG
+1719 ESKAESN
-1727 NKAESN
+1727 E
-1733 NKAELNEVVKQSNEI
+1733 KAELNEVVKQ
-1748 IKQVDEKLNA
+1748 VDEKLNS

-1780 EELDQQVVNDI
+1780 QELNKQVVNDI

-1838 RTNDFTETQAIK
+1838 RTNDFTEAQAIK
-1850 FAKEEANANR
+1850 FAREEANANR
-1860 TMETPLERAKALR
+1860 TMETSLERAKALR

-1887 FLEREGKNKSFVQNL
+1887 FLEREGKNKTFVQNL

-1907 LGKVMQMLG
+1907 LGKVMQMLE

-1988 VPLNIARFKNQTQG
+1988 VPLNIARFKNKTQG
-2002 EAAYDEAVFEKK
+2002 EAAYDEAVNEKK
-2014 AEMAKRQ
+2014 AEITGKQ

-2046 YKSARSIADNKISQL
+2046 YASARSIADNKISQL
-2061 ESERAL
+2061 ESERKL

-2116 FPKVKFFYDEGT
+2116 FPKVKFFYDEAT

-2139 NLMRTPSGT
+2139 NLMRTPNGT

-2180 ALFPKEWKNGVE
+2180 ALFPKEWKNGIE
-2192 LFRQSKGFKKA
+2192 LFRQSKGFQKA
-2203 LQEVQSN
+2203 LQEVQNN

-2256 IGQKFGV
+2256 IGEKFGV

-2272 QFVNEVIGDILG
+2272 QFVNEVIGNILG
-2284 GKPLTQEVV
+2284 GKEIKGNLTNKEVKFQIIGENAELAQEVRENLQV
-2293 PAKGM
+2293 AREMEIDKKDAKTIRLATGWERGIDGKWRYEILDVELNSIVNLYDELTNERNDIIYNKAKG
-2298 MKING
+2298 K
-2303 ENVNVKQ
+2303 
-2310 VDVDVV
+2310 
-2316 NGFYSP
+2316 S
-2322 LEKIISESK
+2322 ISELKKENSPIIKRFVELENK
-2331 FDKLPAKQWAEKF
+2331 FNELNSNKEIPLGQIVSGEVLKAYPKLKDIKVVLGADIGYGTKGIWVNSENTIYLSNGLNTLKDKSESYSTLLHEIQHAIQDIEGF
-2344 AKGEEAKWTGLADWL
+2344 AKGGNESTILEELEPLKEKLREIRKLQDIWQNSKINSKEEKIALNNYNKALDNFDFAKFNRLERYAPK
-2359 SQQQGSVSKAD
+2359 QIGSV
-2370 IQKFLKD
+2370 
-2377 NRINIVEVVKGGDI
+2377 
-2391 KGRLKKIADK
+2391 
-2401 HNLRLDFG
+2401 
-2409 QEGELDIVNNEDGE
+2409 
-2423 LYRRGDVKTLRDV
+2423 Y
-2436 AQLVQLNLMSEEKA
+2436 
-2450 LAIKEI
+2450 
-2456 FDLNEPYAYE
+2456 
-2466 SVPNEVKFGNYQLE
+2466 
-2480 GEKENYKEILVTLPS
+2480 
-2495 REDKTK
+2495 
-2501 TFNSSHFEEP
+2501 
-2511 NILVHLRM
+2511 
-2519 NTRKDSQGN
+2519 
-2528 KVLFLEEI
+2528 
-2536 QSDWNKS
+2536 
-2543 GRLKGFA
+2543 
-2550 PTKQDFKNA
+2550 
-2559 DAEYGKFLNKVKKK
+2559 
-2573 YGDDWEYGLTPEEQ
+2573 
-2587 SEEDR
+2587 
-2592 LLAAYKNDKIPSA
+2592 
-2605 PFVTDTS
+2605 
-2612 SYVKLAL
+2612 
-2619 KVALKEAVKQ
+2619 
-2629 GVDKIAW
+2629 
-2636 TTGEQQ
+2636 
-2642 NERYDLS
+2642 
-2649 KQVDKIEI
+2649 
-2657 VKRDGVDSYRAK
+2657 
-2669 TYKDGKILNDQDYIS
+2669 
-2684 FKELEGMFGKEIAK
+2684 
-2698 GVSEGKTSFE
+2698 SFE
-2708 GEGLKVGGKGM
+2708 GYQALAGEAEARNVQKRQSMTAEQRKATPLQE
-2719 KGFYGSPTEGNLGI
+2719 TEDIAREEQIILFQTN
-2733 VGNVAKSLFKQEP
+2733 KSLSR
-2746 KTTTLQ
+2746 
-2752 GEKPIT
+2752 
-2758 IDNTTVE
+2758 N
-2765 RGTKSYVL
+2765 KS
-2773 KNENGDSLATM
+2773 
-2784 SFETGDNYSKKDLHG
+2784 
-2799 ELVYLAKIYA
+2799 
-2809 KKEVQETTQQSID
+2809 
-2822 ITPELRAQV
+2822 
-2831 EKGQP
+2831 
-2836 MFMAK
+2836 
-2841 GSKIF
+2841 IF
-2846 EDYDKYNALKNSE
+2846 EDYDKYNALKTSE

-2864 QIVEQLKAKYGQ
+2864 QIVEQLKSKYGQ